1 MYPCDFVAAF
11 VFIDLTADRS
21 MVIALESIIILAIFS
36 TMLADFLLWVTF
48 DIEMTVRSS
57 H

>member
-48 DIEMTVRSS
+48 DIEMKVRSS